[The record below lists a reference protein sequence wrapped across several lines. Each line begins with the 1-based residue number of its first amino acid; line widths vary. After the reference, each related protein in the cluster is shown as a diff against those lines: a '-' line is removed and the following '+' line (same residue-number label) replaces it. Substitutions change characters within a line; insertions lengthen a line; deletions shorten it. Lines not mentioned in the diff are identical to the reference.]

1 MYSGGSQKED
11 WSEIYIQ
18 ASSEEEAIKIFERR
32 FDHHPHRVTCD
43 CCGEDYSISSEKEL
57 SNITAFNRNC
67 PWIYEKGKS
76 LEGRYL
82 EGNGKGKGKNK
93 GEKIPDGYKLGQSC
107 GKWMPLKE
115 YREQKNVLILGEND
129 IKSVG
134 MDLM

>member
-1 MYSGGSQKED
+1 MWTKFYDMYSGGSQKED

-82 EGNGKGKGKNK
+82 EGNGKGKGKNVPSEASK
-93 GEKIPDGYKLGQSC
+93 TLFAYESFWI
-107 GKWMPLKE
+107 
-115 YREQKNVLILGEND
+115 
-129 IKSVG
+129 
-134 MDLM
+134 